1 MWQFEGSLPLS
12 SFNCRIWSFEAAY
25 RLPTLPGLRLVGD
38 PHGDSTSEGLATG
51 ISSHPHCCPAWAS
64 LRGWVLVKVGQ
75 VFRGAALGGCGCGCG
90 CL

>member
-38 PHGDSTSEGLATG
+38 PHEDSTSKGLATG
-51 ISSHPHCCPAWAS
+51 ISLHPHCCPAWAS